1 MTMLALILFI
11 AFGILFSFF
20 ATLNTS
26 SVAVYFGIY
35 TINSVPI
42 YLLVLLSVA
51 LGTVFA
57 SIFYFVKT
65 ISYKLTI
72 GQKNKELSLLNKEI
86 TQITKEL
93 HEMEIENAKLKTKSG
108 DKSTD
113 DDSI

>member
-1 MTMLALILFI
+1 MLALMLFI

-26 SVAVYFGIY
+26 SVAVHFGIY
-35 TINSVPI
+35 TLQSVPL

-51 LGTVFA
+51 LGIVFA

-72 GQKNKELSLLNKEI
+72 GQRNKELVQKNKEL
-86 TQITKEL
+86 TDITKEL

-108 DKSTD
+108 DNPTD